1 MDRVL
6 ERHQA
11 VARAGRPSSTPA
23 PASADDLLD
32 LGLEPASASVSAA
45 PPPPPPPPTSM
56 SMAQSVLDEQLA
68 ALGLADADLP
78 RGAGVADLLLP
89 VARSLVTN
97 GRSDEFQVQS
107 KSTHL
112 MAFN

>member
-1 MDRVL
+1 MSFDVFPFLFLETEYMRVK
-6 ERHQA
+6 
-11 VARAGRPSSTPA
+11 PS
-23 PASADDLLD
+23 LM
-32 LGLEPASASVSAA
+32 AA
-45 PPPPPPPPTSM
+45 
-56 SMAQSVLDEQLA
+56 A
-68 ALGLADADLP
+68 AIAAALNRLGLADADLP